1 MQEKSKKNAILL
13 QYNLHTAVHLAMFL
27 AIIGYD
33 RVPFSASFDGDPAG
47 CNTPLYHLT
56 FHFHTPSFGQDL
68 IRTVGTYIVGMTDD
82 TDALVRPGNEELI
95 EFIESRF
102 GRIQDTRFSR
112 SEIDIMENEGF
123 DFFRRHDH
131 TGEKG
136 RISDGVAEG
145 EIIECGRFDRI
156 EGHAVIE
163 QDSEHRMDGVG
174 SGLQHFMMI
183 GIAHDDVRHYRAGS
197 EGVGDGKGDTQ
208 FRIEKEFNGVF
219 IIAMGEEERIG
230 REIPGLGGYC
240 PVIAD
245 RESFGYART
254 LGVGRFADL
263 GFSIR
268 PCVLFLNGDMG
279 RRKEPACFEVIGI
292 DIEKRFSVFDTLPF
306 GCLEFRRLFLL
317 RFSLGCLAFPFG
329 LCLGF
334 RPFLCRRHGVR
345 VHISDE
351 QGEQDEY
358 YGGEMFHYVIKIN
371 RRVVTGLSSCRGPTW
386 A

>member
-13 QYNLHTAVHLAMFL
+13 QYDLHTAVHLAMFL

-33 RVPFSASFDGDPAG
+33 GVPFSASFDGDPAG
-47 CNTPLYHLT
+47 CNTPLYHLA
-56 FHFHTPSFGQDL
+56 FDFHTPSFGQDL
-68 IRTVGTYIVGMTDD
+68 VGTVGSHIIGMSDD
-82 TDALVRPGNEELI
+82 ADALARPGDEELV
-95 EFIESRF
+95 EFIE
-102 GRIQDTRFSR
+102 GRLGGIEYTGFSC
-112 SEIDIMENEGF
+112 SEIDIMEDEGF
-123 DFFRRHDH
+123 NFFRRHDH
-131 TGEKG
+131 AGEAG
-136 RISDGVAEG
+136 RIGDGIAEG
-145 EIIECGRFDRI
+145 EIIECGRFYRI

-183 GIAHDDVRHYRAGS
+183 GITHDDVRHYRAGS

-208 FRIEKEFNGVF
+208 FRIETEFDGIF

-240 PVIAD
+240 PIIAD
-245 RESFGYART
+245 RKSFGNART
-254 LGVGRFADL
+254 LGVGRFVDL
-263 GFSIR
+263 GFSVR
-268 PCVLFLNGDMG
+268 PCVLFLHGDMG
-279 RRKEPACFEVIGI
+279 RRKGLTCFEVIGI
-292 DIEKRFSVFDTLPF
+292 DVKKRFAILDALPF
-306 GCLEFRRLFLL
+306 GGFKFGCFGFL
-317 RFSLGCLAFPFG
+317 RFSLGSLAFPFG
-329 LCLGF
+329 FCFGF
-334 RPFLCRRHGVR
+334 GAFLRRRHGVR
-345 VHISDE
+345 VHISQE